1 MKTAKREAELKVPEE
16 VVGKTLQDEELFLS
30 SLPYVVA
37 REGNNVTLRFRRF
50 GLFTLTKKFTVSLAS
65 KSGTSAT
72 YALIAEG
79 STFSII
85 LSYVDGKLKTEV
97 NYSGEREWIV
107 SKYIDTI
114 AERILNNYYKELKK
128 YETAVVQA
136 ESKGE
141 AKSAKSTLS
150 AELAG
155 LGLSIKIISKSKLV
169 KDEVIKVEKGGL
181 MGYVEKLI
189 VEYINYPLLYISGDA
204 SNGKFKLLVVNQE
217 IKGIYANIE
226 GKDYLGDE
234 RALYNFEGE
243 MNIRVYVALSPSL
256 LKELEAKLS

>member
-1 MKTAKREAELKVPEE
+1 MKTAKREVGLKVPEE
-16 VVGKTLQDEELFLS
+16 VVGRTLQDEDLFLS

-37 REGNNVTLRFRRF
+37 REGDSVTLRFRRF

-79 STFSII
+79 AMFSII
-85 LSYVDGKLKTEV
+85 ISYVEDKLKTEV
-97 NYSGEREWIV
+97 NYNGEREWIV
-107 SKYIDTI
+107 SKYLDTI

-128 YETAVVQA
+128 YEAFA
-136 ESKGE
+136 ARGE
-141 AKSAKSTLS
+141 LREEVKSTKSTLS

-169 KDEVIKVEKGGL
+169 KDEVVKVEKGGL
-181 MGYVEKLI
+181 MGYVEKL
-189 VEYINYPLLYISGDA
+189 VLDYINYPLLYISGDA
-204 SNGKFKLLVVNQE
+204 SNGKFKLLVINQE

-226 GKDYLGDE
+226 GKEYLGDE
-234 RALYNFEGE
+234 KVLYNFEGE
-243 MNIRVYVALSPSL
+243 INIRVYVALSPSL
-256 LKELEAKLS
+256 LKELEAKLR